1 MKRFLAAL
9 LLAAGPWA
17 AAGAAVVINEVVY
30 NPEGSDAGFEWIEL
44 YNDGASAVS
53 LAGWAL
59 QPDLNAPWADVTS
72 STLTLSGAI
81 PAGGFFLIESSETAT
96 ALPAGL
102 VLPGLSLSNGSSKA
116 DGFRLLDASGGEVDR
131 LVYGEPDEDRIGA
144 EGGFGNEARAAAEG
158 ASLARIAGGRD
169 RDNNKADFFEDATP
183 TPAAENDPMGQV
195 AAQCLSVPNPF
206 LPAIQPLVTFTT
218 PESLLTQ
225 PFHEVRIYTVAGEL
239 IRTLPQAFQWDGRNE
254 HGDLVTT
261 GLYHFVLE
269 TEGGK
274 RRGKVTVI
282 R

>member
-1 MKRFLAAL
+1 MRRFLAAAL
-9 LLAAGPWA
+9 IA
-17 AAGAAVVINEVVY
+17 AAPWLGAKAAVVINEVVY
-30 NPEGSDAGFEWIEL
+30 NPEGSDTGFEWVEL
-44 YNDGASAVS
+44 YNNGVSAVS
-53 LAGWAL
+53 LSGWTL
-59 QPDLNAPWADVTS
+59 QLDVNAPWTNVTDS
-72 STLTLSGAI
+72 ALALFGTI
-81 PAGGFFLIESSETAT
+81 PAGGFFLMESSETAT
-96 ALPAGL
+96 SLPAGL
-102 VLPGLSLSNGSSKA
+102 VLPGLSLSNGSSQA
-116 DGFRLLDASGGEVDR
+116 DGLRLLDSFGAEADR
-131 LVYGEPDEDRIGA
+131 LVYGTPDEDRIGA
-144 EGGFGNEARAAAEG
+144 EGGFGQEALAVEEG

-169 RDNNKADFFEDATP
+169 RDHNKADFFEDATP

-195 AAQCLSVPNPF
+195 APQCLSVPNPF
-206 LPAIQPLVTFTT
+206 LPTIQPLVTFTT
-218 PESLLTQ
+218 PESLLAQ